1 MTHEY
6 IGTKIITAWPAQKDG
21 QPGYGVKYEDGYISW
36 SPQGTFEA
44 AYRQAEGHGQCLTFG
59 DALHFLK
66 LGRRVAR
73 AGWNGKGMSIAMQ
86 VPDQH
91 SKMSLPYLYIE
102 YPEGHAAYPDGC
114 RVPWLA
120 SQTDMLASDWSVL

>member
-6 IGTKIITAWPAQKDG
+6 IGTKIITAWPAEKDG

-36 SPQGTFEA
+36 SPKETFES
-44 AYRQAEGHGQCLTFG
+44 AYRQAEGDKQSLTFG